1 MTDLALNDDV
11 PWLEVGFSGYREP
24 VLNTATN
31 QWEIVYDGPCY
42 YYPYTVPQDGWWKF
56 AKTMDFMAVVI
67 GGAGSM
73 FIWMA
78 SCCTFSKATWR
89 VAGYEILLASIFQ
102 ASSFTWLK
110 NSLCQQGT
118 CTLFWGSKADIVASV
133 LWFVASIYIIAFYPQ
148 PKERD
153 DGDGVF
159 VDETASVPQMEITDS
174 IMLDGNTQSAT
185 ETTQTDM
192 REVNTAVPTGEVS
205 QQNGADGQKDDP
217 AFA

>member
-1 MTDLALNDDV
+1 MPNSCALLPHGAITLIPAVLAAIAWLCSFFQSSCDYVRLSESPAVTDLALNDDV

-153 DGDGVF
+153 
-159 VDETASVPQMEITDS
+159 ETEYLWTKQR
-174 IMLDGNTQSAT
+174 LC
-185 ETTQTDM
+185 
-192 REVNTAVPTGEVS
+192 RRWKS
-205 QQNGADGQKDDP
+205 QIL
-217 AFA
+217 